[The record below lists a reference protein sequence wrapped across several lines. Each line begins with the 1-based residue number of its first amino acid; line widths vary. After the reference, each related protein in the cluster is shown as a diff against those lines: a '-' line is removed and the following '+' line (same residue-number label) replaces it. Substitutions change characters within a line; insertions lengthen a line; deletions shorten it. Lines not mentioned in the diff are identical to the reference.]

1 MEEIWRNIEGFAP
14 YQVSNLGQVRR
25 KERLLKPRSHNKYN
39 RVTLSANGKR
49 GYFFVHILVAKAF
62 PEICGEWFE
71 GAQVNHKN
79 EIKTD
84 NRAENIELCDAFY
97 NCNYGGRNEKIS
109 KWHIDNNFGGRKVKQ
124 IAKDGTIIKE
134 YKSISTAAKETG
146 IPEATIGKCCRGY
159 IDKRGC
165 RYKSAGGYIWK
176 YI

>member
-1 MEEIWRNIEGFAP
+1 MEEWRNIEGFAP

-25 KERLLKPRSHNKYN
+25 KGWILKKYPNHNGYER
-39 RVTLSANGKR
+39 VELSCNGAR
-49 GYFFVHILVAKAF
+49 RFIFVQCIVAKAF

-84 NRAENIELCDAFY
+84 NRAVNLEVCTAKY
-97 NCNYGGRNEKIS
+97 NCNYGCRNEKIS
-109 KWHIDNNFGGRKVKQ
+109 KWHTDNNFGGRKVQQ

-146 IPEATIGKCCRGY
+146 IAEALIGKCCRGY
-159 IDKRGC
+159 IDQRGC
-165 RYKSAGGYIWK
+165 RYKSAGGYNWQ